1 VSCMDYYD
9 AFNSN
14 ILRPASAILFV
25 YALTSGSVEGWTAAG
40 VLAPLFV
47 SVALAVSFFVWET
60 RIDEE
65 CAAL

>member
-1 VSCMDYYD
+1 MGDGGVFDSD
-9 AFNSN
+9 ALS
-14 ILRPASAILFV
+14 PASAILFV

-60 RIDEE
+60 RINEDS
-65 CAAL
+65 AAL